1 MPWHQLTVTTTEQS
15 APKVAKHFTHLGAV
29 SVTYMDAEDEPVYE
43 PKIGETKIWT
53 NTQVEALFELDV
65 EPEDVKAAMNKNSK
79 PLAIRGNTNSLKT
92 KHGNARGW
100 SFISR

>member
-65 EPEDVKAAMNKNSK
+65 EPEDVKAAR
-79 PLAIRGNTNSLKT
+79 AQVE
-92 KHGNARGW
+92 
-100 SFISR
+100 